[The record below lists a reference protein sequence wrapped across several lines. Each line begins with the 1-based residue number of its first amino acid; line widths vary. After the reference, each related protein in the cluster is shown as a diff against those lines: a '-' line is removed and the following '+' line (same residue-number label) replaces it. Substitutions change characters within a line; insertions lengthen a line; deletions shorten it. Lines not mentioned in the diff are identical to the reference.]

1 MLQPIATA
9 ADLRHATALLQ
20 EGFPERAP
28 TFWVHTVARLQAQAG
43 QALDQ
48 QPWGQFL
55 LHQGQPVGILLT
67 LGSWRHPAA
76 QPAYRVVNLSS
87 WYVQMPHRWQAA
99 RMLGRLLADPDTT
112 YTDLTPSPSVQRML
126 PHVGMVP
133 VNSGVLLHLLPQHLL
148 RCPGRPDASLRPL
161 PAGHCSSAHGLPP
174 QLLQAH
180 LALGCLALLLQDD
193 EGTQLLVLR
202 PIRLRGL
209 PAALVVFAESQRRW
223 RAQLGLLARH
233 LLRRGLLC
241 LVSDQRP
248 GDCTRG
254 AVVRPRSV
262 WFAKGRCFADR
273 TDLLG
278 SELCLLPH

>member
-1 MLQPIATA
+1 MLQPIATT

-20 EGFPERAP
+20 EGFPERTPA
-28 TFWVHTVARLQAQAG
+28 FWAHTVDRLQAQAG

-67 LGSWRHPAA
+67 LGSWRHPPGQA
-76 QPAYRVVNLSS
+76 AYRVVNLSS
-87 WYVQMPHRWQAA
+87 WYVQGPHRWQAA
-99 RMLGRLLADPDTT
+99 RMLGRLLADANTT
-112 YTDLTPSPSVQRML
+112 YTDLTPTPSVQRML
-126 PHVGMVP
+126 PHLGMAA
-133 VNSGVLLHLLPQHLL
+133 VNHGVLVHLLPQHLL
-148 RCPGRPDASLRPL
+148 RCPSRPAASLRPW
-161 PAGHCSSAHGLPP
+161 PAGHCSAAHGLPP
-174 QLLQAH
+174 PLLQAH
-180 LALGCLALLLQDD
+180 LQLGCRALLLQDD

-209 PAALVVFAESQRRW
+209 PGALLVFAESQRRW

-233 LLRRGLLC
+233 LLRHGLLF
-241 LVSDQRP
+241 LVSDHRP

-254 AVVRPRSV
+254 ALVRPRSV
-262 WFAKGRCFADR
+262 WFAKGRGFADR

-278 SELCLLPH
+278 SELCLLPG